1 MSSERDAELQRK
13 HAQSVSKLLDAAF
26 PGVGVGQV
34 FQTQVEAAQRR
45 GSVTAAVIGSDFEG
59 WWEAEGDTTLFRAL
73 ANNDGDIMKCG
84 RMIARMAWLRGALTA
99 AELDRAREADEIRMA
114 QENAYADAEAKAQA
128 ERGEVVP

>member
-1 MSSERDAELQRK
+1 
-13 HAQSVSKLLDAAF
+13 
-26 PGVGVGQV
+26 VGQV

-45 GSVTAAVIGSDFEG
+45 GTVTAAVIGSDFEG

-99 AELDRAREADEIRMA
+99 AELDRGASVSDPYGTPEIPSERIVGAPCDNPFCACTSSSEAAAI
-114 QENAYADAEAKAQA
+114 AYADAEAKRQA

>member
-13 HAQSVSKLLDAAF
+13 HAQSVGKLLDAAF

-73 ANNDGDIMKCG
+73 ANNNIMKCG

-114 QENAYADAEAKAQA
+114 RENAYADAEAKAQA